1 MYEWLQLKSDIE
13 CGMVMSGHTRD
24 MAIQNCRKIEAAGF
38 DSLWVGDHVSFYI
51 PIMESLTMLS
61 FVAAATEKIKLGTSV
76 YLMPLRPPVITAKVT
91 ATLDVLSE
99 GRLVLG
105 IGVGGEF
112 PPEFE
117 ACGVPVN
124 ERGRRTDE
132 GIEII
137 RRLWSEDQ
145 VVYNGEHFNFGP
157 LSIDPKPLQEG
168 GPKIIVGGRKGASFR
183 RAGQLGDG
191 YMSHMCSTEFYQ
203 SNMEE
208 ISRQAAKVGR
218 GNVDFETA
226 AFLFT
231 FVDDD
236 YEKAL
241 DRATAMLERTYNR
254 PFREAA
260 AKYCLL
266 GRAEN
271 ILEQIQQFV
280 DVGVRRF
287 IFSVPERQDEFI
299 DLFKN
304 QIKPLL
310 DSLKI

>member
-1 MYEWLQLKSDIE
+1 MYERIQLKGDIE

-24 MAIQNCRKIEAAGF
+24 MAIDNCRKIEAAGF

-61 FVAAATEKIKLGTSV
+61 FVAAATDKIKLGTSV
-76 YLMPLRPPVITAKVT
+76 YLLPLRPPVITAKVT
-91 ATLDVLSE
+91 STLDILSG

-105 IGVGGEF
+105 VGVGGEF

-124 ERGRRTDE
+124 ERGKRTDE
-132 GIEII
+132 AIEII
-137 RRLWSEDQ
+137 RRLWTEDK
-145 VVYNGEHFNFGP
+145 VVYEGKHFNFGP
-157 LSIDPKPLQEG
+157 LSIDPKPLQQG
-168 GPKIIVGGRKGASFR
+168 GPKIIIGGRKGASFR

-203 SNMEE
+203 SNMQE
-208 ISRQAAKVGR
+208 ISRQAEKAGR
-218 GNVDFETA
+218 ENVDFETA

-231 FVDDD
+231 FIDDD

-241 DRATAMLERTYNR
+241 DRAAAMLERTYNR

-266 GRAEN
+266 GRPEN

-280 DVGVRRF
+280 DVGVRQF

-299 DLFKN
+299 DVFKS

-310 DSLKI
+310 DSVQI